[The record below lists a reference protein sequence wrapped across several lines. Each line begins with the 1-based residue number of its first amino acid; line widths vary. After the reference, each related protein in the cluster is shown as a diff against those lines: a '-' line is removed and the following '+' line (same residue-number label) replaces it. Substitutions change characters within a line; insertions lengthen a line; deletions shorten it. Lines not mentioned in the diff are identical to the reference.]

1 MPKKD
6 EMMWV
11 KLSGWLFI
19 LGIII
24 AIVAGL
30 PLIEA
35 ATAAAAAGI
44 LAVIGLIIGLL
55 GIAGMGTL
63 EKCDIDVFL
72 LAVIALMVV
81 GVSGNAFGG
90 IEYMSIGAILGK
102 IVGNIGI
109 LVAPA
114 AVLIALKAIWKSA
127 QTKF

>member
-1 MPKKD
+1 MAKKD
-6 EMMWV
+6 NDKMWV

-24 AIVAGL
+24 AVVAAL
-30 PLIEA
+30 PLGVIGA
-35 ATAAAAAGI
+35 ASAAGI
-44 LAVIGLIIGLL
+44 LAVLGLIIGLL

-81 GVSGNAFGG
+81 GVSGNAFALISFMGL
-90 IEYMSIGAILGK
+90 GAILNAA
-102 IVGNIGI
+102 VSYVGI